1 MKFRLRFQAKT
12 DNNHRVAVVSFFNTH
27 VHFLSSDL
35 FSCDKTVFKM
45 WLKTFLVGR
54 ENPVL
59 WLAEASV
66 YKMETDSAGE
76 DVNNFNFRWYEEQMT
91 LWDLAD
97 KS

>member
-1 MKFRLRFQAKT
+1 
-12 DNNHRVAVVSFFNTH
+12 
-27 VHFLSSDL
+27 
-35 FSCDKTVFKM
+35 
-45 WLKTFLVGR
+45 
-54 ENPVL
+54 
-59 WLAEASV
+59 LAEASV